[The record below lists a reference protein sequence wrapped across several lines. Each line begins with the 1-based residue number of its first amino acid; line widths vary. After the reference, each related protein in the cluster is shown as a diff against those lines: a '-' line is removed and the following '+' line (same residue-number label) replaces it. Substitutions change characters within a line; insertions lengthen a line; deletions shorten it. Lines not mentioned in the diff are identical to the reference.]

1 MLLDS
6 KQTTEKEVFKKR
18 LEMEKMQWLYDSKSK
33 EYDELHQEL
42 QFEFNLKGLD
52 IDKVTAEDLDGNFD
66 ELKKTVAEYDAMR
79 NTLAEKIENLYGILQ
94 SRPADNVP
102 QEEIDVKEQKLAAL
116 IKRQKELEAERKL
129 QLDVYV
135 SASTARMKVTAAAA
149 EARALTNLRATLD
162 HNDLI
167 GLLIKEKINNT
178 LVVAS
183 QYLNAFV
190 GGEYII
196 TESDGKVV
204 VKDGAETLTY
214 DELPLETQTALYV
227 GLLLA
232 VPNTDDSDGRW
243 IVFEEHINI
252 NKKLLADMLLNINNI
267 SYVIGVT
274 KE

>member
-1 MLLDS
+1 
-6 KQTTEKEVFKKR
+6 
-18 LEMEKMQWLYDSKSK
+18 
-33 EYDELHQEL
+33 
-42 QFEFNLKGLD
+42 
-52 IDKVTAEDLDGNFD
+52 
-66 ELKKTVAEYDAMR
+66 
-79 NTLAEKIENLYGILQ
+79 
-94 SRPADNVP
+94 
-102 QEEIDVKEQKLAAL
+102 
-116 IKRQKELEAERKL
+116 
-129 QLDVYV
+129 
-135 SASTARMKVTAAAA
+135 MKVTAAAA

-196 TESDGKVV
+196 TESDGQVV